1 MHPRRPFPADF
12 HSGRKEEGRGREARK
27 EGRAG
32 DIVAATAPAITDM
45 GVGTR
50 SPSRRLARRTDGRT
64 TGTATT
70 ASEAREVGINSLSL
84 QRGLARAG
92 AGGRGR
98 GQRRRQGLTTT
109 RLVGHR
115 SGCRRGGG
123 GGGGG
128 GRGGGDDVRMDAAAT
143 GAVHTY
149 RGFEQGGRGG
159 LSSLSNYFPAAQACR
174 SSRNP
179 F

>member
-1 MHPRRPFPADF
+1 MHPRRRFPADF

-32 DIVAATAPAITDM
+32 DIVAAITDM
-45 GVGTR
+45 GIGTR
-50 SPSRRLARRTDGRT
+50 SPSRRLARRTDGPPGRQ
-64 TGTATT
+64 
-70 ASEAREVGINSLSL
+70 RQPPRPEVGINSLSL
-84 QRGLARAG
+84 SLSLSSAGGRGLAQ

-98 GQRRRQGLTTT
+98 GRRRRQGLTTT

-115 SGCRRGGG
+115 SGCRR

-159 LSSLSNYFPAAQACR
+159 LSSLSNYFPAAQTYR